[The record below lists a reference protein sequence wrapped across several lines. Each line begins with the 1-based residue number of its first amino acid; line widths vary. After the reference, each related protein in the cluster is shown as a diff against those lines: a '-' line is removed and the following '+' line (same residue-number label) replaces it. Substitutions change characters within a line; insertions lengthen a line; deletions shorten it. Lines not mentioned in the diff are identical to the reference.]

1 MDDLRGSASQRI
13 EQFKIALQGDGPS
26 RDWLTRQLQQTL
38 EELAALEP
46 LAILEEERHED
57 F

>member
-38 EELAALEP
+38 EELAAVEP

-57 F
+57 I